1 MTVRPPFP
9 SDGVSA
15 FAVRV
20 RECVKASL
28 VLGTRPSGGPRRRG
42 ALQDRLPARSS
53 DFADLLNPSLPPGP
67 RETVSLRIVE
77 R

>member
-53 DFADLLNPSLPPGP
+53 DFADLLNPSLSPGP
-67 RETVSLRIVE
+67 RGTYLSLSLE

>member
-1 MTVRPPFP
+1 MPPPFP
-9 SDGVSA
+9 SDGGPA

-28 VLGTRPSGGPRRRG
+28 VWGTRPSGGPRRRG
-42 ALQDRLPARSS
+42 RWPDRLPARCS

-67 RETVSLRIVE
+67 RGTYRPVSLGR
-77 R
+77 